1 MRFARLPDIIHTRS
15 FRNPH
20 ALKLLYYV
28 TMQRDYGNNTLITTY
43 MKLAMA
49 TDMTISA
56 VRHALKQL
64 ARDGLVIIETTRL
77 YTYVT
82 IPNEEENRQQVT
94 DPLITLR
101 RYHDQIERTLE
112 VSPGTCN
119 VFFDIFLQTQEL
131 AGKKWKDEKDLVS
144 HFCNWYVKNAD
155 RVQKQAKQRELQHM
169 RQCEAEA
176 RRHQR
181 EAQQAQYAKRAEG
194 AITPEEYMKLNPSS
208 KLFSN
213 YKYNNDR
220 KEMP

>member
-1 MRFARLPDIIHTRS
+1 MRYARLPDILHTRS
-15 FRNPH
+15 YKNPH

-28 TMQRDYGNNTLITTY
+28 TMQRDYSNNTLISTY

-49 TDMTISA
+49 TDMTLSA
-56 VRHALKQL
+56 LRHALKQL
-64 ARDGLVIIETTRL
+64 QRDGLIIVETTRL

-82 IPNEEENRQQVT
+82 IPNEEENRTQVT

-101 RYHDQIERTLE
+101 RHHDQIERTLE

-119 VFFDIFLQTQEL
+119 VFFELFLQTQAL

-144 HFCNWYVKNAD
+144 HFCNWYMKNAD
-155 RVQKQAKQRELQHM
+155 RVQKQARQREVQLM

-176 RRHQR
+176 RRQQR
-181 EAQQAQYAKRAEG
+181 EAQQAQLAKRAEG

-208 KLFSN
+208 KLFSTIKN
-213 YKYNNDR
+213 SKQ
-220 KEMP
+220 

>member
-1 MRFARLPDIIHTRS
+1 MRYARLPDILHTRS

-28 TMQRDYGNNTLITTY
+28 TMQRDYGNNTYITTY

-82 IPNEEENRQQVT
+82 IPNEEENLHQIT
-94 DPLITLR
+94 DPLISLR
-101 RYHDQIERTLE
+101 RHADAIERSLDAPRGSTHI
-112 VSPGTCN
+112 
-119 VFFDIFLQTQEL
+119 FFDIFLQSQEL

-144 HFCNWYVKNAD
+144 HFCNWYMKNAE
-155 RVQKQAKQRELQHM
+155 RVKRQARQREVQHM
-169 RQCEAEA
+169 RECEAAA
-176 RRHQR
+176 RRQQR
-181 EAQQAQYAKRAEG
+181 EAQQVELAKRAEG
-194 AITPEEYMKLNPSS
+194 AISYEEYKRL
-208 KLFSN
+208 KAEG
-213 YKYNNDR
+213 KI
-220 KEMP
+220 

>member
-1 MRFARLPDIIHTRS
+1 MRYARLPDILNTRS
-15 FRNPH
+15 YKNPH

-28 TMQRDYGNNTLITTY
+28 TMQRDYSNNTLISTY
-43 MKLAMA
+43 MKLAMS
-49 TDMTISA
+49 TDMTLSA

-64 ARDGLVIIETTRL
+64 QRDGLIIVETTRL

-82 IPNEEENRQQVT
+82 IPNEEENRSKVT

-101 RYHDQIERTLE
+101 RHHEQIERTLE

-119 VFFDIFLQTQEL
+119 VFFELFLQTQEL

-144 HFCNWYVKNAD
+144 HFCNWYMKNAE
-155 RVQKQAKQRELQHM
+155 RVQKQAKQREVQHM

-176 RRHQR
+176 RRQQR
-181 EAQQAQYAKRAEG
+181 ETQQAQLAKRAEG

-208 KLFSN
+208 KLFSTIKN
-213 YKYNNDR
+213 SK
-220 KEMP
+220 